1 LLAKKIYREYQAI
14 PERKEAIKPR
24 PLRRP
29 KRDFSVGLILLIIL
43 SQAFLIILTIQQ
55 STVVITKQYN
65 ISEMAETKK
74 TLERENLKL
83 LNEVNSLQS
92 LERIEN
98 IAEKKLEMNRPDLE
112 SSLLVESYNNKTF
125 TENNSI

>member
-1 LLAKKIYREYQAI
+1 MLAKKIYQEYQSI
-14 PERKEAIKPR
+14 PERREAIKTR

-29 KRDFSVGLILLIIL
+29 KKDFSVGLILLIVL

-55 STVVITKQYN
+55 STTVITKQYN
-65 ISEMAETKK
+65 ISELVETKK

-98 IAEKKLEMNRPDLE
+98 IAEKKLEMNRPALE
-112 SSLLVESYNNKTF
+112 NSLLVENSNNKTF
-125 TENNSI
+125 VESNSI

>member
-1 LLAKKIYREYQAI
+1 
-14 PERKEAIKPR
+14 
-24 PLRRP
+24 
-29 KRDFSVGLILLIIL
+29 
-43 SQAFLIILTIQQ
+43 
-55 STVVITKQYN
+55 VVITKQYN